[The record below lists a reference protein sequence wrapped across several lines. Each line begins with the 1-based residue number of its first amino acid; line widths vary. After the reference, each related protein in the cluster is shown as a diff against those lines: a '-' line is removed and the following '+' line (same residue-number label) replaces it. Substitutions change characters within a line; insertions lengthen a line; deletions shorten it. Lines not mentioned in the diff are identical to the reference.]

1 VRTSPLLELP
11 GAVAADPPDAGV
23 AWHYG
28 DPSREQRALLEA
40 CGLVDR
46 SHRDVIVVPGED
58 RLTWLHAITS
68 QHLEALP
75 DGHGAEALVL
85 DPHGRVEH
93 DLQLAHT
100 DDVVWIDTEPERGAD
115 LLDYL
120 DRMRFFSRV
129 EPALATDERAVVSL
143 AGPATDDVVASAGLP
158 RPAARTYAVTS
169 GDGVIARRMAWPAP
183 GAVDL
188 LVPRD
193 ALPDVHARLREA
205 GAVPAGTWAW
215 EALRVAARV
224 PRLGCETDH
233 RTIPHELAWVGVPA
247 LPFAPVHLDKGC
259 YRGQET
265 VARVQNLGRPPRRMV
280 LLHLDGSDD
289 RLPAHGDEVLLDGRP
304 VGFIG
309 TAARH
314 VELGPIALAIVK
326 RQVADEAVLTAAGIA
341 ASVDR
346 GVGTAA

>member
-1 VRTSPLLELP
+1 MTESPLLARP

-28 DPSREQRALLEA
+28 DPSGEQRALLEA
-40 CGLVDR
+40 CGVVDR
-46 SHRDVIVVPGED
+46 SHRDVLAVPGED

-75 DGHGAEALVL
+75 DDTGAEALVL
-85 DPHGRVEH
+85 DPNGRVEH
-93 DLQLAHT
+93 DLQLAHADGT
-100 DDVVWIDTEPERGAD
+100 VWVDTEPGRGAD
-115 LLDYL
+115 LLGYL
-120 DRMRFFSRV
+120 EKMRFFSRV
-129 EPALATDERAVVSL
+129 EPALVTDRRAVLSL
-143 AGPATDDVVASAGLP
+143 AGPGTATVLGAAGLP
-158 RPAARTYAVTS
+158 VPDDRAAAVRAAE
-169 GDGVIARRMAWPAP
+169 GVVARRMAWPAP

-193 ALPDVHARLREA
+193 RLASVHDRLRAA

-224 PRLGCETDH
+224 PRIGCETDH
-233 RTIPHELAWVGVPA
+233 RTIPHEVDWVGVPDRP
-247 LPFAPVHLDKGC
+247 LAPVHLDKGC

-265 VARVQNLGRPPRRMV
+265 VARVQNLGRPPRRLV

-289 RLPAHGDEVLLDGRP
+289 VLPAHGDEVRLDDRA
-304 VGFIG
+304 VGFVG

-314 VELGPIALAIVK
+314 VELGPIALAVVK
-326 RQVADEAVLTAAGIA
+326 RQVPDDARLVVAGVAAAVDSAA
-341 ASVDR
+341 
-346 GVGTAA
+346 